1 MKNLVP
7 VEVSQYLI
15 REINVKYDTFENG
28 TRYILT
34 GEVANNRFSSK
45 NELLKRLNVLLSDP
59 SCNDLQRYPKILN
72 MLKNMED
79 TVVLLNQKVFN
90 YNNLSIALL

>member
-45 NELLKRLNVLLSDP
+45 NEL
-59 SCNDLQRYPKILN
+59 
-72 MLKNMED
+72 
-79 TVVLLNQKVFN
+79 
-90 YNNLSIALL
+90 